1 MEISALEFIGLI
13 AIGGAIFWIGFQL
26 SPPNTKE
33 IKVDWVSPKVK
44 KNKEQKKIRKIK

>member
-1 MEISALEFIGLI
+1 MEISAIEFIGLI
-13 AIGGAIFWIGFQL
+13 AIGGAIFWVGFQL

-44 KNKEQKKIRKIK
+44 KQRARRKKNR